1 MEEVVNL
8 PYFQCIKTSLR
19 KVVRNEIVI
28 EKLENAAVLTNRIM
42 THGLQFIKLYLIHC
56 FDQGDT
62 LPMIDKPFVN
72 AVFKILCKA
81 PTIGR
86 KPSEATQELKSRL
99 TQFYQEHYEYL
110 ALDTDTMNYKNL
122 NTVLDYMSIDVITMY
137 NNNIKQ
143 HFVEYVER
151 FVNVVHRKEQKIQEI
166 KDRYVTTHQKKTH
179 INTLCHD
186 LRKIKND
193 ILSVNEQKTS
203 PVEYHTWI
211 DAERI
216 NIMPQRPLQEQS
228 IYYDIQCSPQEYL
241 CSMVYMM
248 KVVEWLGCTIY
259 NVFPLRSTII
269 PKNFLLDT
277 TSLVHLL
284 LTTDQG
290 NKADFIKEGNLKKNQ
305 AKLWNFFFKT
315 DMKCFHRLNDEHKY
329 TFHHQIR
336 TDGVSCSI
344 LLIRKDM
351 VGRTI
356 KTPKPN
362 KGGDEKYIDELAEEE
377 LTLIKDKKVV
387 AIDPNMSDLIFC
399 VDSDEKNQ
407 TQFRYTQDQR
417 RKETKVKKY
426 RNILQELKTNTIIHG
441 RRVEEW
447 EAQMSNFNKKTLD
460 FAMFKVYIKHKNEL
474 NKRLAPFYNR

>member
-99 TQFYQEHYEYL
+99 TQFYQEHYEDL

-179 INTLCHD
+179 INTL
-186 LRKIKND
+186 
-193 ILSVNEQKTS
+193 LS
-203 PVEYHTWI
+203 
-211 DAERI
+211 
-216 NIMPQRPLQEQS
+216 
-228 IYYDIQCSPQEYL
+228 
-241 CSMVYMM
+241 
-248 KVVEWLGCTIY
+248 
-259 NVFPLRSTII
+259 
-269 PKNFLLDT
+269 
-277 TSLVHLL
+277 
-284 LTTDQG
+284 
-290 NKADFIKEGNLKKNQ
+290 
-305 AKLWNFFFKT
+305 
-315 DMKCFHRLNDEHKY
+315 
-329 TFHHQIR
+329 
-336 TDGVSCSI
+336 
-344 LLIRKDM
+344 
-351 VGRTI
+351 
-356 KTPKPN
+356 
-362 KGGDEKYIDELAEEE
+362 
-377 LTLIKDKKVV
+377 
-387 AIDPNMSDLIFC
+387 
-399 VDSDEKNQ
+399 
-407 TQFRYTQDQR
+407 
-417 RKETKVKKY
+417 
-426 RNILQELKTNTIIHG
+426 
-441 RRVEEW
+441 
-447 EAQMSNFNKKTLD
+447 
-460 FAMFKVYIKHKNEL
+460 
-474 NKRLAPFYNR
+474 